1 MEKLTKCQ
9 ILTILVI
16 AEIHKI
22 DLEALFF
29 RIPKIPNVKNLDIG

>member
-9 ILTILVI
+9 ILIIFVI

-22 DLEALFF
+22 DMEALFF
-29 RIPKIPNVKNLDIG
+29 RIPKIPNIKNLDLV